1 MAVTVQTKPRATPPQ
16 DLTVPDVLPDV
27 QPDLNAPGIIT
38 AEVQTE
44 PAVSI
49 ENVEHLLN
57 PSVSHSTPEIPT
69 QIDQLQHLV
78 KQVAQLTLVINTI
91 LQLLAPPKHT

>member
-1 MAVTVQTKPRATPPQ
+1 MDQLAATLPQ

-38 AEVQTE
+38 AEVHTE

-49 ENVEHLLN
+49 DNVE
-57 PSVSHSTPEIPT
+57 
-69 QIDQLQHLV
+69 
-78 KQVAQLTLVINTI
+78 QLTLIINTM
-91 LQLLAPPKHT
+91 LQLPAPPKHT